1 MSQAHRV
8 TVIPGDGVG
17 PEVVRSAV
25 RIIAA
30 EGVTIDWEEADA
42 GLAVFKRGEI
52 YAKRHGKLKRSG

>member
-30 EGVTIDWEEADA
+30 EGVTIDHVEVVPVTLEDVF
-42 GLAVFKRGEI
+42 LALTGRALRE
-52 YAKRHGKLKRSG
+52 